1 MFRHSLNPKI
11 FEAQQAALNVQC
23 NFQIFK
29 LHLLQLRNVS
39 NLENAIDKQQ

>member
-1 MFRHSLNPKI
+1 MLKNDTHINPKI
-11 FEAQQAALNVQC
+11 FEAQQAALMC
-23 NFQIFK
+23 NAIFK